1 MNKWNQIY
9 EKEKEKETEG
19 KYRMWRLNLKSC
31 LTIVNEDK
39 TVFKKLENKEITVET
54 AYRWFLANN
63 DMEPKQLS
71 IEDFVVW
78 VRSLGW
84 EV

>member
-1 MNKWNQIY
+1 
-9 EKEKEKETEG
+9 
-19 KYRMWRLNLKSC
+19 MWRLNLKSC

-54 AYRWFLANN
+54 AYRWSLANN
-63 DMEPKQLS
+63 DMDTKQLS

>member
-1 MNKWNQIY
+1 
-9 EKEKEKETEG
+9 
-19 KYRMWRLNLKSC
+19 MWRLNLKSC

-63 DMEPKQLS
+63 DMDTKQLS

>member
-1 MNKWNQIY
+1 
-9 EKEKEKETEG
+9 
-19 KYRMWRLNLKSC
+19 MWRLNLKSC